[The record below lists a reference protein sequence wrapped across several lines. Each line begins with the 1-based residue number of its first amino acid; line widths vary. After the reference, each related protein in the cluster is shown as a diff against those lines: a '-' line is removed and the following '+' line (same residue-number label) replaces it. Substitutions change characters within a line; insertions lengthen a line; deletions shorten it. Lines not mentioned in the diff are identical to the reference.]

1 MDVVIRKAEP
11 YYRGDDFINY
21 YIVTEA
27 PKLVKPVDLKRSLE
41 GAMVYL
47 DANVFIYPLIYDT
60 SLAQATAA
68 IRVLRC
74 VADGSLPAVTS
85 YLTWDEVVRVV
96 LKLLGLRDAVSAGYK
111 LLAFPKLKLLEVN
124 EAVIFKAQWIIER
137 YSLRPRD
144 AIHAATALVSGES
157 LIVSDDKDFDNVRE
171 FRRVGV
177 MEFARNL
184 GLNLQA
190 GGHNA

>member
-1 MDVVIRKAEP
+1 
-11 YYRGDDFINY
+11 
-21 YIVTEA
+21 
-27 PKLVKPVDLKRSLE
+27 
-41 GAMVYL
+41 
-47 DANVFIYPLIYDT
+47 
-60 SLAQATAA
+60 
-68 IRVLRC
+68 
-74 VADGSLPAVTS
+74 
-85 YLTWDEVVRVV
+85 V

>member
-27 PKLVKPVDLKRSLE
+27 PKLVKPVDLKRILE
-41 GAMVYL
+41 EELGGAMVYL

-85 YLTWDEVVRVV
+85 YLT
-96 LKLLGLRDAVSAGYK
+96 
-111 LLAFPKLKLLEVN
+111 
-124 EAVIFKAQWIIER
+124 
-137 YSLRPRD
+137 
-144 AIHAATALVSGES
+144 
-157 LIVSDDKDFDNVRE
+157 
-171 FRRVGV
+171 
-177 MEFARNL
+177 
-184 GLNLQA
+184 
-190 GGHNA
+190 